1 MSTKLSFVV
10 PVYNVGYK
18 KLSRC
23 LTSIVKCMRL
33 TQSSSELVLVNDAS
47 ELWNE
52 EQIAFKE
59 LFENTKFKCVV
70 ISHEENKGLGAARN
84 TGLDR
89 VTGKYVW
96 FVDSD
101 DEVRP
106 KRMLDLL
113 RYLKKYP
120 DADIFQMNALKV
132 DLNGESKWM
141 YFNKTEEMQFT
152 GSTALD
158 AVKIVPPCVW
168 SKVYRTEFLCKN
180 NLRNPEGV
188 LYEDQAFLVKTML
201 ANPIVV
207 KIPITLYRYWESQG
221 SITNTWDVRHAV
233 DLARSVLESKKLL
246 KDAGR
251 SISSRYS
258 EYDWNLNQLRE
269 NCKDLSFGEKLEITF
284 AIFKI
289 WKSLCNCKG
298 WHKIQSAWRALTILR
313 K

>member
-33 TQSSSELVLVNDAS
+33 MQSSSELVLVNDAS

-52 EQIAFKE
+52 EQVAFKE

-70 ISHEENKGLGAARN
+70 ISHEVNKGLGAARN

-101 DEVRP
+101 DDVRP
-106 KRMLDLL
+106 KRLLDLL
-113 RYLKKYP
+113 SYFKKYP
-120 DADIFQMNALKV
+120 DADIFQVNALKV
-132 DLNGESKWM
+132 DSNGNSELM
-141 YFNKTEEMQFT
+141 YFNRKDEIQFT
-152 GSTALD
+152 GPAALD
-158 AVKIVPPCVW
+158 AIKMVPPCVW
-168 SKVYRTEFLCKN
+168 SKVYSTEFLTKN

-188 LYEDQAFLVKTML
+188 LYEDQTFLVRTML
-201 ANPIVV
+201 ANPLVV
-207 KIPITLYRYWESQG
+207 KIPVTLYRYWESQG

-233 DLARSVLESKKLL
+233 DLARSVLESKRLL

-251 SISSRYS
+251 SDSARYTDY
-258 EYDWNLNQLRE
+258 EWNLNQLRE
-269 NCKDLSFGEKLEITF
+269 NSKNMSFGEKFEATM

-289 WKSLCNCKG
+289 WMGLCNCKG
-298 WHKIQSAWRALTILR
+298 WHKVQSAWRALTILR